1 MHTMKNYS
9 TIEKKK
15 SCICNNV
22 DELEGHDAS
31 EMSQKIKDK
40 YMVSHVE
47 FFLKVIFIEAESKMV
62 IAKDW
67 DIGKVG
73 RCF

>member
-1 MHTMKNYS
+1 M
-9 TIEKKK
+9 
-15 SCICNNV
+15 

-31 EMSQKIKDK
+31 EMSQKVKDK

-62 IAKDW
+62 TAKDW